1 MSNNN
6 GTPTWV
12 QSMLAKYTSGVAHA
26 FILHFNV
33 NDYVVP
39 GVTLKTYLGKILASR
54 EIVAFYNRAEGI
66 TFPIPTMKDKFMQA
80 MGLEQQNDPALAAL
94 AGLSGQQEQ
103 ELPKSP
109 SAALP
114 LLERLLKLT
123 LNKEQPDDQERKAA
137 AVVIEFAETIVPSAD
152 TAAMSADD
160 RTVLVTLERWGRD
173 PQIQATGNP
182 VFLVTSNL
190 TDLHTS
196 IRAAST
202 KYEAVEVPLPDQD
215 ARKRFIMWYLGQR
228 DDIKLS
234 EMTINDLANATAGLS
249 LVHIE
254 DIFLRAAQEGALSRD
269 LVRERKQDII
279 ASEFGEVLEILE
291 PRFGFEMIGGL
302 QHVKDFFTRSVIKPI
317 QAGNT
322 ARVPMGVLMTGPAGT
337 GKTAVAEA
345 VAKESGINF
354 VVLNLARILGQYV
367 GNSERNMDKAMRAIE
382 SLAPCGVFIDEID
395 QSVQRGGSGDSGVSN
410 RIFKRLLEFM
420 SDTGH
425 RGRVI
430 FLAATNR
437 PDLMDAAMRRPGRF
451 DKKIP
456 FLAPDESEREAI
468 FEVMMR
474 KYGLIV
480 KSMSIPSTC
489 ITATN
494 GWTGAEIEA
503 AVVKALEV
511 EQDKGLTASKAL
523 TYAVN
528 AISPST
534 ADIEYMTLLAIKEC
548 NDRDLLPPKYREML
562 TDRKALE
569 QKLGETRPE
578 SRGKREL

>member
-1 MSNNN
+1 MSTNN
-6 GTPTWV
+6 GSPTWV
-12 QSMLAKYTSGVAHA
+12 KSMLGKYTSGVAHA
-26 FILHFNV
+26 FILHFNI

-39 GVTLKTYLGKILASR
+39 GVTLKSYLAKILASR

-66 TFPIPTMKDKFMQA
+66 TFPIPSMKDKFMETL
-80 MGLEQQNDPALAAL
+80 GIEQNDDPTLAAL

-103 ELPKSP
+103 ELPKAP

-114 LLERLLKLT
+114 LLERLLKSGG
-123 LNKEQPDDQERKAA
+123 NERKAS
-137 AVVIEFAETIVPSAD
+137 AVIVEFAETIVPAAD

-160 RTVLVTLERWGRD
+160 RTILVTLERWGRD
-173 PQIQATGNP
+173 PLVQATGNP

-190 TDLHTS
+190 TDLHAS
-196 IRAAST
+196 IRAASN
-202 KYEAVEVPLPDQD
+202 KYEAVEVPLPDRD
-215 ARKRFIMWYLGQR
+215 ARSKYIAWYLEQR
-228 DDIKLS
+228 EDIKLA
-234 EMTINDLANATAGLS
+234 EMTIDELANATAGLS

-254 DIFLRAAQEGALSRD
+254 DIFLRGIQEGTVTRD

-302 QHVKDFFTRSVIKPI
+302 QHVKDFFARSVIAPI

-345 VAKESGINF
+345 VAKESGVNCAI
-354 VVLNLARILGQYV
+354 LNPAKLFGQYV
-367 GNSERNMDKAMRAIE
+367 GNTERNLDKALRAVE
-382 SLAPCGVFIDEID
+382 SLAPVIVFIDEID
-395 QSVQRGGSGDSGVSN
+395 QAVSRGGGGDSGVSS
-410 RIFKRLLEFM
+410 RFFKRLMEFM

-425 RGRVI
+425 RGRVV

-437 PDLMDAAMRRPGRF
+437 PDLMDAALRRPGRF

-456 FLAPDESEREAI
+456 FLAPDDSEREAI
-468 FEVMMR
+468 FEVMAR
-474 KYGLIV
+474 KYGVTI
-480 KSMSIPSTC
+480 KSVPASC
-489 ITATN
+489 VTATN

-503 AVVKALEV
+503 AVVKAVEV
-511 EQDKGLTASKAL
+511 MQDQGLAASKAM

-534 ADIEYMTLLAIKEC
+534 ADIEYMTLLAVKEC

-569 QKLGETRPE
+569 QKLSDARPAETRG
-578 SRGKREL
+578 RREL